1 MQQIK
6 YDVKDKKIFKICA
19 IVCTIFFLSTVIF
32 TCTSLADELDSILF
46 AYVIIMG
53 TTMSPILALA
63 FWVLFFDSA
72 TYLNRLK
79 KYGYI
84 VPKNKKDYD
93 RKLDNLVSGEI
104 SSFEEPSKESTA
116 LAIISL
122 IVAVGMLINAVVF
135 FVRFSAIMENVSFVG
150 VVLVIMAIAWIVIA
164 IIFWKQRDR
173 KNYRDDIEPVA
184 TIKVRKHIVEG
195 LVIVIILTFLSCMGA
210 SVIYNMAKY
219 VEKSIEMQENQYE
232 ES

>member
-1 MQQIK
+1 
-6 YDVKDKKIFKICA
+6 
-19 IVCTIFFLSTVIF
+19 
-32 TCTSLADELDSILF
+32 
-46 AYVIIMG
+46 MG

-104 SSFEEPSKESTA
+104 SSFEEPSNESTA

-195 LVIVIILTFLSCMGA
+195 LVIVIILTFLSCIGA
-210 SVIYNMAKY
+210 TVIYNMAKY

-232 ES
+232 ER